1 MVRKESKVRAIR
13 LPMEID
19 RALRG
24 AAAEK
29 RVSVNALGSE
39 ILIKFVERDR
49 MMEKIG
55 DISMSSSLFK
65 AMLDKIS
72 ELDIE
77 AIAKESSSDFIK
89 EALLAWYGAVN
100 LNTLLSL
107 MSMASRYGHRIIDME
122 TRIVGKQQIIML
134 HHDFGEK
141 WSKFLAVY
149 WGNAI
154 EMVLHVKPQVEIGSS
169 FASLTFPASIVK
181 VVGGGLSQALR

>member
-1 MVRKESKVRAIR
+1 
-13 LPMEID
+13 
-19 RALRG
+19 
-24 AAAEK
+24 
-29 RVSVNALGSE
+29 
-39 ILIKFVERDR
+39 
-49 MMEKIG
+49 
-55 DISMSSSLFK
+55 MSSSLFK

-141 WSKFLAVY
+141 WSKFLTVY

-154 EMVLHVKPQVEIGSS
+154 EMVLHVKPQVEIWSS

-181 VVGGGLSQALR
+181 VVGGELSQALR